1 MQSPSKKFLFPIFFI
16 VLAVGYLISSST
28 TQTMVYYY
36 TVEEFQSQL
45 SSLQSRGIRI
55 SGRAAEIETQGGEC
69 HFEVVGEQQSLAV
82 MYQGLLPDTFKEG
95 AEVIVEGRWNPAQER
110 FDATTILAK
119 CPSKY
124 EGTDSEEHPV
134 QAQANHE

>member
-1 MQSPSKKFLFPIFFI
+1 MQSPSKKFLFPILLI

-36 TVEEFQSQL
+36 TVEEFRSQL

-55 SGRAAEIETQGGEC
+55 SGRAARIETQGREC
-69 HFEVVGEQQSLAV
+69 RFEVVGEQQSLAV
-82 MYQGLLPDTFKEG
+82 VYSGLLPDTFKEG
-95 AEVIVEGRWNPAQER
+95 AEVIVEGRWNPAKER

-124 EGTDSEEHPV
+124 EGADPEEHPV
-134 QAQANHE
+134 QTQANHE